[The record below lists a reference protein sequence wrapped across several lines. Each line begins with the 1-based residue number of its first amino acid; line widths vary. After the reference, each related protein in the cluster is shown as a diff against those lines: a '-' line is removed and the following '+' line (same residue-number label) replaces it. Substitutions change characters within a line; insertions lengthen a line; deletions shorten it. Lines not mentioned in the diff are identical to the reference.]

1 MEKSKGKIMVLAGG
15 CLISM
20 FTLSML
26 PLAHEGFAQG
36 TQNMES
42 ALTRAFTAFSGR
54 AGKTALG
61 RATAATTQDFEPL
74 KGAKWL
80 FLWTI
85 EDEPYADT
93 LSFGNA
99 TQQGTSDIYL
109 PCSSQALS
117 VEGLTSYSD
126 LGYMAMF
133 PQENLWVT
141 YTFNLQNP
149 QAAAAQGSVLLFDL
163 DFNLLND
170 FSALTARVY
179 PLVADFSA
187 QPLSGEAPLAVSFT
201 NQTHGYAASYLW
213 DFGDGSGSTEENPV
227 HSYDTPG
234 TYAVSFTVTND
245 ETSQTEGKPGFI
257 QVTSPAVTQLLADF
271 SAHPTSG
278 EVPLTVNFT
287 DQSTGNITA
296 WLWDYGDG
304 GTGIE
309 RNPTH
314 VYEKAGTY
322 TVSLTVQDPLGTDT
336 DTRFAHI
343 LAAPRTSLPCDVNA
357 DGTVDLEDALLA
369 LKMACHEP
377 IEKSVIIHRSA
388 SISGKGTI
396 GLPEALYAL
405 KHMGDVMD
413 MNQAPVAQ
421 AGQDQTVTTG
431 SVVQLDGS
439 ASTDP
444 DGDPLTYAWTL
455 SSKPAGST
463 ASLSSADTAT
473 PSLTSDLEGDYQ
485 ITLVVNDGTID
496 SAPATLTI
504 TALSANQAPVA
515 HAGEDQT
522 VTTGSVVQLDGSA
535 SSDPDGD
542 PLTYTWS
549 ITSKPAGSTA
559 ALSDPVAGNPSFTA
573 DMEGTYVLRLIV
585 NDGDLDSV
593 PDTIAVTAGQ
603 RDLEVGAVGN
613 WLGAANCGGQNIEF
627 GYILCPQGR
636 LRGYEKFSDHPYI
649 VCGTWS
655 IDNEKIVLD
664 YKWTAVEWP
673 HPDGY
678 DTKHL
683 EYNPEDDS
691 LRWTDCPF
699 PMNRITGSDVDVEDC
714 TKGTCSSGG
723 TGAIECGTDCDCGRC
738 WYCDDG
744 TCRYGGEGP
753 YGCYRGCGW

>member
-1 MEKSKGKIMVLAGG
+1 MEKLKGKIMVLAGG

-304 GTGIE
+304 GTGIVQ
-309 RNPTH
+309 NPIH
-314 VYEKAGTY
+314 VYENAGTY

-439 ASTDP
+439 ASSDP
-444 DGDPLTYAWTL
+444 DGDPLTYA
-455 SSKPAGST
+455 
-463 ASLSSADTAT
+463 
-473 PSLTSDLEGDYQ
+473 
-485 ITLVVNDGTID
+485 
-496 SAPATLTI
+496 
-504 TALSANQAPVA
+504 
-515 HAGEDQT
+515 
-522 VTTGSVVQLDGSA
+522 
-535 SSDPDGD
+535 
-542 PLTYTWS
+542 WS